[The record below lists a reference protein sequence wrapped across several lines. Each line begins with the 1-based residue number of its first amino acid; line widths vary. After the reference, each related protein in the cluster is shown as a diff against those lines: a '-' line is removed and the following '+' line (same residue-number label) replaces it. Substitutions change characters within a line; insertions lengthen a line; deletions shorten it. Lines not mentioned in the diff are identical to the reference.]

1 MRLAILIEGKV
12 SRWQHKA
19 LERISRKHEIY
30 LLTSSGHRHK
40 KSAKHAFYYA
50 LNLFTIRNHM
60 TRKVELAPEAL
71 NVRGSLSFSPS
82 FEGAWAV
89 LPKEVFD
96 WVAAHKIDAIVKF
109 GLGLLRIPDPA
120 LLPVPILS
128 YHHGDPRSYRGRPA
142 GFYELLNGEPYVG
155 QIVQALGAKLDAG
168 TVYAFTQSRAI
179 PYSYRKTLIEAY
191 SLSPYLLE
199 TAVENLCL
207 NRPVQLG
214 TEGRNYRLP
223 PNGTVLRFCA
233 QRLWQGLRHLW
244 YGAFIEKRWKVAVAD
259 LPQISDPSQ
268 ALRDAPAVTWSTL
281 PVAPGYNFYADPF
294 FGASED
300 EIFLEA
306 LSERTGKGEVV
317 RIAEGKQEKI
327 DGFKGHVSYPAS
339 LRHEGRQLLIPETS
353 GWCPPT
359 AFEIAGGVAKAVRTL
374 DIDESE
380 ILDPTLFSRDGHL
393 YLFANTKADGPS
405 VLHLWHATGLSSRF
419 ERHPASPIRVSS
431 RGSRMAGEVGDWG
444 GKLFRLGQD
453 WRRAYGDGILVFEIT
468 QISPTAYSEASVGE
482 SHFEQF
488 HGPHTVNHRGQRL
501 LFDYYTEDFSLL
513 AGVRRMRRGF

>member
-1 MRLAILIEGKV
+1 MRLAVLIEGKV
-12 SRWQHKA
+12 SRWHLKA
-19 LERISRKHEIY
+19 LERISSKHEIY
-30 LLTSSGHRHK
+30 LLKSSGHHYRR
-40 KSAKHAFYYA
+40 SAKHAFYYA

-60 TRKVELAPEAL
+60 TRKVDLAPDQL
-71 NVRGSLSFSPS
+71 NLRGSLDFSPT

-89 LPKEVFD
+89 LPQEVFD

-199 TAVENLCL
+199 TAVENLRL

-223 PNGTVLRFCA
+223 SNGTVVRFCA
-233 QRLWQGLRHLW
+233 QRLWHGLRHLW
-244 YGAFIEKRWKVAVAD
+244 YGAFVEKHWKVAIAD
-259 LPQISDPSQ
+259 LPQINDPSQ
-268 ALRDAPAVTWSTL
+268 ALREAEAAAWSTL
-281 PVAPGYNFYADPF
+281 PVAAGYNFYADPF
-294 FGASED
+294 FGASKD

-317 RIAEGKQEKI
+317 RIADGKQERI
-327 DGFKGHVSYPAS
+327 GGFDGHVSYPAS
-339 LRHEGRQLLIPETS
+339 LRQEGQQLLVPETA

-359 AFEIAGGVAKAVRTL
+359 AFQVEDGVAKAVRAL
-374 DIDESE
+374 DVGESE
-380 ILDPTLFSRDGHL
+380 ILDPTLLSRDGHI
-393 YLFANTKADGPS
+393 YLFGNVNADGPS
-405 VLHLWHATGLSSRF
+405 VLHLWHANDLSSRF
-419 ERHPASPIRVSS
+419 ERHPASPIRASS
-431 RGSRMAGEVGDWG
+431 RGSRMAGEVAEWR
-444 GKLFRLGQD
+444 GKQLRLGQD
-453 WRRAYGDGILVFEIT
+453 WRRAYGDGVMVFEIT
-468 QISPTAYSEASVGE
+468 QISPTAYSETLVSE
-482 SHFEQF
+482 SHFEKF

-513 AGVRRMRRGF
+513 AGIRRLRRGF